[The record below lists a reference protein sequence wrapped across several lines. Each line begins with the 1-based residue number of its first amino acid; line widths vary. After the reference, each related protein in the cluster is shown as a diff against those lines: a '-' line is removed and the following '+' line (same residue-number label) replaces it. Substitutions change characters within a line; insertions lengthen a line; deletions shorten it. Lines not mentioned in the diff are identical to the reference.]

1 VIYPEDF
8 PLPEQAAMFRH
19 ADVVAGY
26 AGSALFTLAF
36 CETPK
41 LVIMISPEI
50 FKPRNEYMI
59 CSVLGHQLNVL
70 WCKPD
75 AVQAGN
81 TQPLSGHESSFT
93 FDFACR
99 ATQSIAG
106 GRAGQAADKGAD
118 HHGYVVARH
127 SRCADTG
134 AFAPEAQHDHI
145 GFLMPGHPDPTAA
158 PAGVGHYLTMGGQ
171 RQHVG

>member
-93 FDFACR
+93 FDFAR
-99 ATQSIAG
+99 EG
-106 GRAGQAADKGAD
+106 L
-118 HHGYVVARH
+118 
-127 SRCADTG
+127 
-134 AFAPEAQHDHI
+134 
-145 GFLMPGHPDPTAA
+145 FLTEVLAS
-158 PAGVGHYLTMGGQ
+158 L
-171 RQHVG
+171 